1 MQRKLAA
8 LREERE
14 QLPYA
19 TSHRTSV
26 AGQEKEADS
35 SDSDFSIDSSSR
47 SRNRSCRG
55 PASLASRY
63 GEALSPIWL
72 VITDGRM
79 VWCSTDVGS
88 PRLLLGIKEG
98 PPHDAF
104 SKPSIAA
111 QATLAQHPT
120 MSDGHSREVGSDS
133 KRKALHVVKL
143 PGLGRAGRPGESTK
157 LELALPQDLA
167 AQISSGKLT
176 CLIVQ
181 APGKQPELHVVP
193 ANTVAAAATVPAGV
207 KREVAQASARE
218 DPIEDDSTESGEE
231 KSTAIEVDLDLFLKA
246 ADAEGPPSAD
256 DLGACTHYHSPLKAG
271 PRAPAATPSS
281 LVTETNIER
290 MDCGDVDCL
299 GFQVSTS
306 GLSLD
311 CAMGDLDSDDMVTL
325 HAASLAAGSP
335 GSPHGNL
342 LSLSGFY
349 PSSGGGAHKP
359 WRDGSRSASSACP
372 LQPDRSP
379 SSSCGYHGSPWKNI
393 TGTTSDGGSSS
404 AKPLGWE
411 NLLPSDHDIIRALA
425 AVSP

>member
-1 MQRKLAA
+1 
-8 LREERE
+8 
-14 QLPYA
+14 
-19 TSHRTSV
+19 
-26 AGQEKEADS
+26 
-35 SDSDFSIDSSSR
+35 
-47 SRNRSCRG
+47 
-55 PASLASRY
+55 
-63 GEALSPIWL
+63 
-72 VITDGRM
+72 M

-88 PRLLLGIKEG
+88 PRLPLGMKEG

-111 QATLAQHPT
+111 RATLAQHPT

-133 KRKALHVVKL
+133 KRTPLHVVKL
-143 PGLGRAGRPGESTK
+143 PGWGSAGRPGESTK

-167 AQISSGKLT
+167 TQISSGKLA

-193 ANTVAAAATVPAGV
+193 ANTVAAAAPVPAGV
-207 KREVAQASARE
+207 KREVAQATARE
-218 DPIEDDSTESGEE
+218 DPTEDDSTESGEE

-246 ADAEGPPSAD
+246 ADAEVPPSAD
-256 DLGACTHYHSPLKAG
+256 DLGACTHHHSPHKAG
-271 PRAPAATPSS
+271 PRAPAATTSS
-281 LVTETNIER
+281 HVTETNIER

-349 PSSGGGAHKP
+349 PSSGGGP
-359 WRDGSRSASSACP
+359 IRSASAACP

-379 SSSCGYHGSPWKNI
+379 SSSCGYHGSPWKNM

-404 AKPLGWE
+404 AKPFGWE